1 MGKYEYTNRDI
12 SWLSFNLRVL
22 QEAMDKT
29 LPLYERIK
37 FLAIY
42 SNNMEEFYQVRVSYY
57 KQMLRHA
64 REFPKQHIRNV
75 DPSRIIKQINE
86 IVTNQQSIFHLIYE
100 QEILPDLRRNG
111 IIVVDDMDE
120 LSDEQKSFVSEVFYS
135 TIITSVQPVLLVK
148 KKVRPFMKTGQPY
161 VALEMVSK
169 DSNKNKQLERY
180 GIIKIPTDHNISRF
194 VELPKKDD
202 KHYIMFVEDVI
213 MQHIDAIFPGYKVK
227 NNYSLKLTRDADMEY
242 DDYEG
247 EDLIDAIDRI
257 RSHRSV
263 GKPNRFQ
270 FDRAMPEKLLDYLT
284 TSFHIS
290 KDIMVMGGNRHN
302 FRDFFSFP
310 NPTYPK
316 FEIESLPPI
325 PIPALANQ
333 KKPIASLISKK
344 DFLLSPPYQPFE
356 HYLRFLREAS
366 TDPTVKE
373 IKTTQYRVSDHSVVV
388 NSLIAAAENGKK
400 VTVFVELKARFD
412 EEANL
417 KWAYEMTKA
426 GIRIIYSIPKLKVHA
441 KIALVIRKK
450 GSKYGDQ
457 TYLGTGNFNEKTARL
472 YGDHGLFTSNPE
484 VVSEVKELYKHLM
497 DQKLRPEFKHI
508 LVPGFNMIP
517 YFIDMINQEI
527 DNVEKDGIGYILL
540 KMNGLQDKEM
550 VDSLYKASEAGVKVD
565 LIVRGVCTLRTG
577 MPYSKNIRV
586 IRIVDRYLEHAR
598 VYVFLNN
605 GDHRVYLGSADWMK
619 RNLRSRVECAF
630 PVYDPDLKKELMDI
644 LNIQL
649 SDNVKACEIDENLK
663 NQRIITKGPDIRA
676 QISIYEYF
684 KNKYTIPKYSEK
696 VLI

>member
-12 SWLSFNLRVL
+12 SWLSFNFRVL

-29 LPLYERIK
+29 LPLFERIK

-42 SNNMEEFYQVRVSYY
+42 SNNTEEFYQVRVSYY
-57 KQMLRHA
+57 RQMLRHES
-64 REFPKQHIRNV
+64 EFPRQHFKIV
-75 DPSRIIKQINE
+75 DPVHIVRQINE
-86 IVTNQQSIFHLIYE
+86 IVTNQQSIFHLIFE
-100 QEILPDLRRNG
+100 EEIIPELRKNN
-111 IIVVDDMDE
+111 IIVVSEKDE
-120 LSDEQKSFVSEVFYS
+120 LSEEQLSFVRQVFYS
-135 TIITSVQPVLLVK
+135 NIITSIQPVLLVK
-148 KKVRPFMKTGQPY
+148 RKVRPFMKTGQPY
-161 VALEMVSK
+161 MALEMVSK
-169 DSNKNKQLERY
+169 DSNKHSQQERY
-180 GIIKIPTDHNISRF
+180 AIIKIPTDHNISRF
-194 VELPKKDD
+194 VELPVNNG
-202 KHYIMFVEDVI
+202 KHYIMFLEDVI
-213 MQHIDAIFPGYKVK
+213 MKNIDAIFPGYRVK
-227 NNYSLKLTRDADMEY
+227 GSYSLKLTRDADMEY

-247 EDLIDAIDRI
+247 DDLIDAIDRI
-257 RSHRSV
+257 RSYRSV

-270 FDRAMPEKLLDYLT
+270 FDRAMPQKLLDYLT

-310 NPTYPK
+310 NPVYPK
-316 FEIESLPPI
+316 LEIQGLPPI

-333 KKPIASLISKK
+333 KKTIASLISKT

-366 TDPTVKE
+366 TDPNVKE

-441 KIALVIRKK
+441 KIAMVIRKK
-450 GSKYGDQ
+450 GAKYGDQ
-457 TYLGTGNFNEKTARL
+457 VYLGTGNFNEKTARL
-472 YGDHGLFTSNPE
+472 YCDHGLFTSNPE
-484 VVSEVKELYKHLM
+484 VVGEVKELYKHLE
-497 DQKLRPEFKHI
+497 DQKVRPEFKHI
-508 LVPGFNMIP
+508 MVPGFNMVSS
-517 YFIDMINQEI
+517 FIEMIDQEI
-527 DNVEKDGIGYILL
+527 SNVKEGKIGYILL
-540 KMNGLQDKEM
+540 KMNGVQDQEM
-550 VDSLYKASEAGVKVD
+550 VDNLYRASEAGVKID
-565 LIVRGVCTLRTG
+565 LIIRGVCTLKTG

-598 VYVFLNN
+598 VYVFLNDGN
-605 GDHRVYLGSADWMK
+605 HRVFLGSADWMK
-619 RNLRSRVECAF
+619 RNLRSRVECVF
-630 PVYDPDLKKELMDI
+630 PVYDPDLKKELLDI

-649 SDNVKACEIDENLK
+649 SDNVKACEIDEHLI
-663 NQRIITKGPDIRA
+663 NQRIVTKGPDIRA

-696 VLI
+696 V

>member
-12 SWLSFNLRVL
+12 SWLSFNFRVL

-42 SNNMEEFYQVRVSYY
+42 SNNTEEFYQVRVSYY
-57 KQMLRHA
+57 KHMLRH
-64 REFPKQHIRNV
+64 ETKFPKQHFKDVNPYSIVR
-75 DPSRIIKQINE
+75 QINE
-86 IVTNQQSIFHLIYE
+86 IVTNQQSIFHLIFE
-100 QEILPDLRRNG
+100 EEILPELRRNN
-111 IIVVDDMDE
+111 IIVVNEKDE
-120 LSDEQKSFVSEVFYS
+120 LTEEQLGFVRDVFY
-135 TIITSVQPVLLVK
+135 TNIITSIQPILLVK
-148 KKVRPFMKTGQPY
+148 KKVRPFLKTGQPY
-161 VALEMVSK
+161 MAIEMVSR
-169 DSNKNKQLERY
+169 DSNKNHQQERY

-194 VELPKKDD
+194 LELPEHKG
-202 KHYIMFVEDVI
+202 KHYIMFLEDVI
-213 MQHIDAIFPGYKVK
+213 MQHIDAIFPGYKV
-227 NNYSLKLTRDADMEY
+227 NGSYSLKLTRDADMEY
-242 DDYEG
+242 DDFEG
-247 EDLIDAIDRI
+247 DDLIDAIDRI
-257 RSHRSV
+257 RSIRSI

-270 FDRAMPEKLLDYLT
+270 FDRSMPQKLLEYLT
-284 TSFHIS
+284 TSFYIS

-310 NPTYPK
+310 NPAYPRH
-316 FEIESLPPI
+316 EIQSLPPV

-333 KKPIASLISKK
+333 KKPIASLIGKT

-400 VTVFVELKARFD
+400 VSVFVELKARFD

-417 KWAYEMTKA
+417 KWAHEMTKA

-441 KIALVIRKK
+441 KIAMVIRKK
-450 GSKYGDQ
+450 GAKYGDQ

-472 YGDHGLFTSNPE
+472 YCDHGLFTSNPE
-484 VVSEVKELYKHLM
+484 VVGEVKELYKHLE

-517 YFIDMINQEI
+517 SFIEMINQEI
-527 DNVEKDGIGYILL
+527 ANVEAGKIGYILL

-565 LIVRGVCTLRTG
+565 LIIRGVCTLRTG

-598 VYVFLNN
+598 VFVFLND
-605 GDHRVYLGSADWMK
+605 GDHRIYLGSADWMK
-619 RNLRSRVECAF
+619 RNLRSRVECVF
-630 PVYDPDLKKELMDI
+630 PVYDPDLKKELLDI
-644 LNIQL
+644 LNLQL
-649 SDNVKACEIDENLK
+649 SDNVKACEIDETLK

-676 QISIYEYF
+676 QIAIYEYF
-684 KNKYTIPKYSEK
+684 KNKYSIPKYSEK
-696 VLI
+696 I

>member
-1 MGKYEYTNRDI
+1 MDKYEYINRDI
-12 SWLSFNLRVL
+12 SWLSFNFRVL

-42 SNNMEEFYQVRVSYY
+42 SNNTEEFYQVRVSYY
-57 KQMLRHA
+57 KQMLRHE
-64 REFPKQHIRNV
+64 REFPKQHFRNV
-75 DPSRIIKQINE
+75 DPASIIRRINE
-86 IVTNQQSIFHLIYE
+86 IVSNQQSIFHLIFE
-100 QEILPDLRRNG
+100 DEIIPALRKNN
-111 IIVVDDMDE
+111 IIVVDE
-120 LSDEQKSFVSEVFYS
+120 KEALNEEQIGFIREVFYS
-135 TIITSVQPVLLVK
+135 NIITSIQPVLLVK

-161 VALEMVSK
+161 MALEMVSR
-169 DSNKNKQLERY
+169 DSKLRNQQERY

-194 VELPKKDD
+194 IELPESKG
-202 KHYIMFVEDVI
+202 KHYIIFLEDI
-213 MQHIDAIFPGYKVK
+213 IKKHIDAILPGYKVK
-227 NNYSLKLTRDADMEY
+227 SSYSLKLTRDADMEY

-247 EDLIDAIDRI
+247 DDLIDAIDRI
-257 RSHRSV
+257 RTVRSV

-270 FDRAMPEKLLDYLT
+270 YDRSMPPKLLDYLT

-290 KDIMVMGGNRHN
+290 KDIRVMGGNRHN

-310 NPTYPK
+310 NPVYPK
-316 FEIESLPPI
+316 LEIQSLPPI

-344 DFLLSPPYQPFE
+344 DFLLSVPYQPFE

-366 TDPTVKE
+366 ADPTVKE
-373 IKTTQYRVSDHSVVV
+373 IKATQYRVSDHSVVV

-417 KWAYEMTKA
+417 KWANEMTKA

-441 KIALVIRKK
+441 KIAMVIRKK
-450 GSKYGDQ
+450 GAKYGDQ
-457 TYLGTGNFNEKTARL
+457 AYLGTGNFNEKTARL
-472 YGDHGLFTSNPE
+472 YGDHGVFTSNPE
-484 VVSEVKELYKHLM
+484 VVGEVKELYQHLEN
-497 DQKLRPEFKHI
+497 QKLRPVFKHI
-508 LVPGFNMIP
+508 LVPGFNMVSS
-517 YFIDMINQEI
+517 FIEMINKEI
-527 DNVEKDGIGYILL
+527 SNVKKGRIGYILL

-550 VDSLYKASEAGVKVD
+550 VDSLYRASKAGVKVD
-565 LIVRGVCTLRTG
+565 LIVRGVCTLKTG
-577 MPYSKNIRV
+577 MPYSNNIRV

-598 VYVFLNN
+598 VFVFLNN
-605 GDHRVYLGSADWMK
+605 GDHKIYLGSADWMK

-630 PVYDPDLKKELMDI
+630 PVYDPDLKKELIDI

-649 SDNVKACEIDENLK
+649 SDNVKACEIDEHLK

-676 QISIYEYF
+676 QMAIHEYF

-696 VLI
+696 ALS

>member
-161 VALEMVSK
+161 IALEMVSK

-310 NPTYPK
+310 NPTYPN

-356 HYLRFLREAS
+356 HYLRYLREAS

-457 TYLGTGNFNEKTARL
+457 AYLGTGNFNEKTARL

-508 LVPGFNMIP
+508 LVPGFNMVP

-527 DNVEKDGIGYILL
+527 DNVEKGGIGYILL

-550 VDSLYKASEAGVKVD
+550 VDSLYKASEAGVKLD
-565 LIVRGVCTLRTG
+565 LIIRGVCTLRTG

-630 PVYDPDLKKELMDI
+630 PVYDPDLKKELLDI